1 MCDRPKARGCVD
13 PAAARR
19 SPGGT
24 VRGALSSV
32 RRQERQPAPIPWESL
47 LQRLPQTV
55 RIRLRISLL
64 QTFERLCPDAA
75 WCWMV
80 AAQPAIRSP
89 RAKPSWPMSPRPQIE
104 LQLDVHSQR
113 KIGTLLPFLPPDLL
127 CSVRYIVMLV
137 HGIDSLTHCAAI
149 RAVDPSLAEAD
160 RLAGTLVVLAPG
172 VATLLGVV
180 ADLLL
185 FGVTMALLHA
195 HMIAPSS
202 NCFESVVRQAG

>member
-104 LQLDVHSQR
+104 LELDVHSQR
-113 KIGTLLPFLPPDLL
+113 KIGTLLPFLPP
-127 CSVRYIVMLV
+127 
-137 HGIDSLTHCAAI
+137 
-149 RAVDPSLAEAD
+149 
-160 RLAGTLVVLAPG
+160 
-172 VATLLGVV
+172 
-180 ADLLL
+180 DLLL

-202 NCFESVVRQAG
+202 NCFEPVVRQAGSRTLLTGAPSQPALCRA